1 MRCLALLELDLTSA
15 PLGVQS
21 RGLPLGDWPIG
32 QNLTYKKDNFDHK
45 RQGLEVRSRSA
56 GKPCSGGGGVFGL

>member
-1 MRCLALLELDLTSA
+1 MRCLALLELDLPSA
-15 PLGVQS
+15 PPGVQS

-45 RQGLEVRSRSA
+45 RQGLEVR
-56 GKPCSGGGGVFGL
+56 